1 MCKSLLDD
9 YNLKT
14 DKERKDFIKFAIL
27 LYKLERD
34 DKEKFYEY
42 TDILKEIL
50 REQQENENILDNIL
64 KTLT

>member
-27 LYKLERD
+27 LYKLEQD

-50 REQQENENILDNIL
+50 REQQEKGN
-64 KTLT
+64 K

>member
-1 MCKSLLDD
+1 MYENLLDD

-27 LYKLERD
+27 LYKLEQN

-42 TDILKEIL
+42 AEILKEIL
-50 REQQENENILDNIL
+50 REQQERENN
-64 KTLT
+64 

>member
-9 YNLKT
+9 CNLKT

-27 LYKLERD
+27 LYKLEQD

-50 REQQENENILDNIL
+50 REQQEKGN
-64 KTLT
+64 K

>member
-1 MCKSLLDD
+1 MCKILLDD

-27 LYKLERD
+27 LYKLEQN

-42 TDILKEIL
+42 TEILRGIL
-50 REQQENENILDNIL
+50 REQQERKN
-64 KTLT
+64 K

>member
-1 MCKSLLDD
+1 MCKSLLNE

-27 LYKLERD
+27 LYKLKQD

-50 REQQENENILDNIL
+50 REQQERENN
-64 KTLT
+64 